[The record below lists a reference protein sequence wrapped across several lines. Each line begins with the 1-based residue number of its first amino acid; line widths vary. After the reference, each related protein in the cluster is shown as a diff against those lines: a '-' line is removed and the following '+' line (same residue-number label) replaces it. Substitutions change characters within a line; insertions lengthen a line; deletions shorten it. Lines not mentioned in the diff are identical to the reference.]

1 MRFTI
6 LAGLAMLVPIAVSP
20 GEAMAQA
27 AGVTVMHGAK
37 SESVSL
43 ERRQG
48 AAPAIVRGDGPAA
61 AKQARAHRP
70 AGLRIAAAG
79 GDVLWVID
87 RATGD
92 VTACARGSNGMVG
105 GRVIR
110 CTPGTI
116 GW

>member
-1 MRFTI
+1 MRFSI
-6 LAGLAMLVPIAVSP
+6 LAGLAVLVPIAGSP

-37 SESVSL
+37 SENVSL
-43 ERRQG
+43 GRDG
-48 AAPAIVRGDGPAA
+48 VAPAIVRGEGPAA
-61 AKQARAHRP
+61 AKAARAHRP

-92 VTACARGSNGMVG
+92 VTACARGGNGMVG
-105 GRVIR
+105 GRMIR
-110 CTPGTI
+110 CTDGTLR
-116 GW
+116 

>member
-1 MRFTI
+1 MRIAI
-6 LAGLAMLVPIAVSP
+6 LAGLAVLVPMAVSP

-37 SESVSL
+37 SENVSL
-43 ERRQG
+43 GRDG
-48 AAPAIVRGDGPAA
+48 AAAAIVRGEGAAA
-61 AKQARAHRP
+61 AKPARANRP

-92 VTACARGSNGMVG
+92 VTACARGGNGMVG

-110 CTPGTI
+110 CTAGTI